1 MKKNSLFFIELFA
14 LVGFMSLASCTKEN
28 LGNGTQFHATM
39 EGCTDQNSK
48 TILNGTS
55 LEWVSGEQIAIYGTV
70 GGGIYSATPQ
80 TPATVA
86 VFDNVSGE
94 TGSAPFRAFYPTTL
108 SSNGVNVTLPKTQT
122 YVEGSI
128 NEFPMYAESST
139 NELSFKNVCGVLKLH
154 LTKANTNIS
163 SIAITA
169 ASEINGTFSIDYN
182 GGDPELEYV
191 SGGTKTTKLI
201 CTTAQSIA
209 NGKDFYIYLPE
220 GTYSGLEIV
229 LNTDEGGYCMKTAK
243 ASRPV
248 SVVRSRY
255 TLITLGSDDLTFTTP
270 QLLTGLFSISET
282 EQVHFAKGN
291 LQYRA
296 STGSWRFAEHQWDYV
311 GTQTAD
317 GGGYYGGTVSGSD
330 NNYISDTYNG
340 WIDLFGWGTGNNPTL
355 TTMGYDY
362 YDDYST
368 FTDWGDAISG
378 GNNASNPWRTLSK
391 DEWYYLYRSRTGATT
406 KRGVGMVNGV
416 FGAIFLPDN
425 WTAPAGVSFTS
436 DYNVLNRYDADEW
449 AAMEAAGALF
459 LPAAG
464 YRGLTT
470 VENAGHWGYYW
481 ESTQADNG
489 TQARYLSVKTSLI
502 GGGTVSATGTTD
514 PWFGYSVRLVRN

>member
-14 LVGFMSLASCTKEN
+14 MVGFMSLASCTKDN
-28 LGNGTQFHATM
+28 LGNGTQFHATV

-108 SSNGVNVTLPKTQT
+108 STDGVNIRLPQTQT
-122 YVEGSI
+122 YVENSI
-128 NEFPMYAESST
+128 NEFPMYTESGT
-139 NELSFKNVCGVLKLH
+139 NELAFKNVCGVLKLH
-154 LTKANTNIS
+154 LTKAGANIS
-163 SIAITA
+163 SLAITA

-220 GTYSGLEIV
+220 GSYSGLEIV
-229 LNTDEGGYCMKTAK
+229 LNTDEGGYCVKTAK
-243 ASRPV
+243 ANRPINV
-248 SVVRSRY
+248 ARSQY
-255 TLITLGSDDLTFTTP
+255 TLITLGNDDLTFTTP

-282 EQVHFAKGN
+282 EQVRFAKGN

-296 STGSWRFAEHQWDYV
+296 GSGSWRFAEHQWDYV
-311 GTQTAD
+311 G
-317 GGGYYGGTVSGSD
+317 SD
-330 NNYISDTYNG
+330 NSYVSDSYNG
-340 WIDLFGWGTGNNPTL
+340 WIDLFGWGTGSNPTL
-355 TTMGYDY
+355 ISVDPNHYDH
-362 YDDYST
+362 YDT
-368 FTDWGDAISG
+368 FTDWGTAISG
-378 GNNASNPWRTLSK
+378 VNTTNPWRTLTQA
-391 DEWYYLYRSRTGATT
+391 EWKYVIRERPNASS
-406 KRGVGMVNGV
+406 KRGFGRVNGV
-416 FGAIFLPDN
+416 YGLFLLPDS
-425 WTAPAGVSFTS
+425 WTLPAGLTF
-436 DYNVLNRYDADEW
+436 YNGTTIGNSYTAEEW
-449 AAMEAAGALF
+449 AQMETAGAVF

-464 YRGLTT
+464 LRGIARPTPDIT
-470 VENAGHWGYYW
+470 QVGIWGRYW
-481 ESTQADNG
+481 TSTPHEAVNNSCYVTINQAF
-489 TQARYLSVKTSLI
+489 
-502 GGGTVSATGTTD
+502 VSANYTGCTD
-514 PWFGYSVRLVRN
+514 RWFGYSVRLVRN